1 MDPFT
6 QGIFGAVIACSFAR
20 KKKLSFNKNN
30 EIKLALTSGFIGGVS
45 PDLDVFIKSDLDPL
59 LFLEYHR
66 QFTHSLIFAPFGGLI
81 VAISLFIL
89 FRKKIMFGRIYIF
102 STLGFLSH
110 GLLDLCT
117 TYGTSTF
124 WPFSEERL
132 ALNIISIIDPIFTI
146 ILFFFLFF
154 CIFKESIFL
163 ARLGFFISLG
173 YLFIGFIQH
182 EKIEKYIQ
190 EVSNK
195 RGHNIEKILLNPTF
209 GNNFLWRTIYRYKG
223 NYFVDAVYK
232 PIFSK
237 SVLKE
242 GVTVKVID
250 AKSIFPELSPF
261 SQQKK
266 DIERF
271 SHFSKGYIYLHPDY
285 KNFIADLRYGTLPN
299 DYRALWG
306 IEIDIENKNKHVVFK
321 NIRSFSKED
330 YKKFWNMLNG
340 NLN

>member
-1 MDPFT
+1 M
-6 QGIFGAVIACSFAR
+6 G
-20 KKKLSFNKNN
+20 
-30 EIKLALTSGFIGGVS
+30 
-45 PDLDVFIKSDLDPL
+45 
-59 LFLEYHR
+59 
-66 QFTHSLIFAPFGGLI
+66 
-81 VAISLFIL
+81 
-89 FRKKIMFGRIYIF
+89 
-102 STLGFLSH
+102 
-110 GLLDLCT
+110 
-117 TYGTSTF
+117 
-124 WPFSEERL
+124 
-132 ALNIISIIDPIFTI
+132 
-146 ILFFFLFF
+146 FFFSF
-154 CIFKESIFL
+154 
-163 ARLGFFISLG
+163 G

-195 RGHNIEKILLNPTF
+195 IGHNIEKILLNPTF

-261 SQQKK
+261 SQHKK
-266 DIERF
+266 DIEKF
-271 SHFSKGYIYLHPDY
+271 SQFSKGYIYLHPDY